1 MFCFLIFLILLFYKN
16 SFFHVISFIFFFNFL
31 FLSFIY
37 FVFIVFFI
45 LLLHTMMVIRLY
57 DEFLILNN
65 EQQAGSYGSIG

>member
-1 MFCFLIFLILLFYKN
+1 MLSHFY
-16 SFFHVISFIFFFNFL
+16 FFFYFL

-37 FVFIVFFI
+37 LFILFLLFFI